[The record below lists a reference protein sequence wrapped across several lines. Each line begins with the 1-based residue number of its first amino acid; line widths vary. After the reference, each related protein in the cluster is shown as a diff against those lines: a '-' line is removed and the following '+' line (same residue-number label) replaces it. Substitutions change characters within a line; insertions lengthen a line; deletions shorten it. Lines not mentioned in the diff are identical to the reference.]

1 MLRPERI
8 RHAAQDEELQ
18 GVLGAREGF
27 VRGEELAPAPLQF
40 RPRLGDLG
48 LGRRARLHPGPRLT
62 ELFLGQAHRLLAYID
77 LLARRH
83 ERPVGALDRRH
94 RLRDRA
100 VQRRRRA
107 LAVGVGHPHGEARRV
122 GPAIAKERLP
132 QLGAHACPVGRR
144 K

>member
-83 ERPVGALDRRH
+83 ERPVGALPQEIGHEQGRRH
-94 RLRDRA
+94 LAGDGESEDDSGAQVVAA
-100 VQRRRRA
+100 VA
-107 LAVGVGHPHGEARRV
+107 E
-122 GPAIAKERLP
+122 K
-132 QLGAHACPVGRR
+132 
-144 K
+144 